1 MYQNECLHFSIL
13 NCIFVLFKLF
23 LNKKMTQTYKVT
35 GMSCGHCEAQVKN
48 ALLSHENITSA
59 EVSKDTQSA
68 SITSEQPIKLE
79 RLKSMFDKFEGMFE
93 ISSIQ

>member
-1 MYQNECLHFSIL
+1 
-13 NCIFVLFKLF
+13 
-23 LNKKMTQTYKVT
+23 MTQTFKIT

-48 ALLSHENITSA
+48 ALLSHKNITAA

-68 SITSEQPIKLE
+68 TITSEQAIELE
-79 RLKSMFDKFEGMFE
+79 RLKTIFNEFEGMFE